1 MKSNKSYDDI
11 GCDEIDDDDAILVVV
26 ARRGGPNPPISG
38 NSRFRTCTQGG
49 HSATGPR
56 HRHRTQDIGH
66 RTQTQDMDRR
76 RH

>member
-1 MKSNKSYDDI
+1 MKLIMTMQYWW
-11 GCDEIDDDDAILVVV
+11 VV

-56 HRHRTQDIGH
+56 HRHRTWIDADTDTNIDKDTDTDTLT
-66 RTQTQDMDRR
+66 RPVKL
-76 RH
+76 